1 MNVKKNV
8 SLLSLIWI
16 WVWAVATPVLCNGGE
31 VKLTIYYS
39 SRTALVREPFP
50 IILEIQNDTN
60 RKQTVFADLTWI
72 ERESLVPDGAQ
83 FEPAASKSTSES
95 EMGDKPHL
103 VIRSLIPV
111 GEEKKH
117 VASPKVA
124 VDRNLVEIA
133 PGRSVL
139 LKIELPPECF
149 GVGECSLEMMIR
161 KGKED
166 IARSASVTI
175 TGVRKKVEKTPEQK

>member
-1 MNVKKNV
+1 MNVRNSV
-8 SLLSLIWI
+8 LLIFLTWA
-16 WVWAVATPVLCNGGE
+16 WAVASPSLCSGGE
-31 VKLTIYYS
+31 VKLTVYYS
-39 SRTALVREPFP
+39 NRTAVVGEPFP
-50 IILEIQNDTN
+50 IVLEIKNDTN
-60 RKQTVFADLTWI
+60 RKQTVFADLTWM
-72 ERESLVPDGAQ
+72 ERENRLPEGAQ
-83 FEPAASKSTSES
+83 FAPDASKSTSES